1 MLEKERAYFK
11 ANLSK
16 WLKENKGR
24 TALIKDEAL
33 IGMFDNEDSAIS
45 EGARLFGN
53 IPFLVRRIQ
62 EDKGDILIPS
72 LTFGILSADNTSP
85 A

>member
-11 ANLSK
+11 ANLNK

-24 TALIKDEAL
+24 TVLVKDESL
-33 IGMFDNEDSAIS
+33 IGFFDNEEDAIAH
-45 EGARLFGN
+45 GARLFGN
-53 IPFLVRRIQ
+53 TPFLVRRIQ

-72 LTFGILSADNTSP
+72 LTFGLLSADNTSP

>member
-11 ANLSK
+11 ANLPK
-16 WLKENKGR
+16 WLKESKGR
-24 TALIKDEAL
+24 TALIKDEGL
-33 IGMFDNEDSAIS
+33 IGLFDNEDAAIS

-53 IPFLVRRIQ
+53 TPFLVRRIQ
-62 EDKGDILIPS
+62 EDKGDFLIPS
-72 LTFGILSADNTSP
+72 LTFGLLADNTHP